1 MTTFTLIFLITL
13 AAGTGLQLWLS
24 WRQARYVSAHQHQ
37 VPQAFAE
44 QITPDQHRKAAHY
57 TLAKLVAERWEILLG
72 VAVLLIWTLG
82 GALQQLD
89 QFWAGITASA
99 LWQGTGLILS
109 VSLISSLLALPL
121 AIWQT
126 FGTETQFGFNKSSP
140 LQFAK
145 DQGLELVLSLVIGL
159 PLVLLL
165 LSLMI
170 SAGSLWWFWAWFGLM
185 GFMLLINWAFP
196 IWIAPL
202 FNTFKPLPAGSLHT
216 RLEALLARCGFASD
230 GIFVM
235 DGSKRSAHGN
245 AYFTGFGKHK
255 RIVFYDTLLDGLNED
270 QIEAV
275 LAHELG
281 HFRCHHIRKRLVA
294 MALFSL
300 AGLALLGWLAEQSW
314 FYTGLGVHQDSPAL
328 ALMLFFLLMPVFTVF
343 FSPLLSRS
351 SRQHEF
357 EADRFA
363 AEQAS
368 AQALISGLV
377 AMYRD
382 NASTLTPDP
391 WYSAFHHSHPPAPE
405 RIAHLQAVST

>member
-1 MTTFTLIFLITL
+1 M
-13 AAGTGLQLWLS
+13 
-24 WRQARYVSAHQHQ
+24 
-37 VPQAFAE
+37 
-44 QITPDQHRKAAHY
+44 
-57 TLAKLVAERWEILLG
+57 
-72 VAVLLIWTLG
+72 
-82 GALQQLD
+82 LQQLD
-89 QFWAGITASA
+89 QLWTGIISSP
-99 LWQGTGLILS
+99 LWQGAGLILS
-109 VSLISSLLALPL
+109 VTLISSLLSLPL

-126 FGTETQFGFNKSSP
+126 FGTEAKFGFNNSSP

-145 DQGLELVLSLVIGL
+145 DQALELALSLVIGL
-159 PLVLLL
+159 PLILLI

-170 SAGSLWWFWAWFGLM
+170 SAGNLWWLWAWFGLM

-202 FNTFKPLPAGSLHT
+202 FNTFKPLQADSLRN
-216 RLEALLARCGFASD
+216 RLETLLTRCGFASD

-235 DGSKRSAHGN
+235 DGSKRSTHGN

-255 RIVFYDTLLDGLNED
+255 RIVFYDTLLDGLSED

-281 HFRCHHIRKRLVA
+281 HFKCHHIRKRLIA

-300 AGLALLGWLAEQSW
+300 AGLALLGWLAEQTW
-314 FYTGLGVHQDSPAL
+314 FYTGLGINHSSPAL
-328 ALMLFFLLMPVFTVF
+328 ALILFFLMMPVFTIF
-343 FSPLLSRS
+343 FSPLMSHS
-351 SRQHEF
+351 SRKHEF

-363 AEQAS
+363 ARQTS
-368 AQALISGLV
+368 AQALIAGLV

-391 WYSAFHHSHPPAPE
+391 WYSAFHHSHPPAPM
-405 RIAHLQAVST
+405 RIAHLQTLTA

>member
-1 MTTFTLIFLITL
+1 MATFTLIFCITL

-24 WRQARYVSAHQHQ
+24 WRQGRHVAAHQHQ

-44 QITPDQHRKAAHY
+44 HITLDQHQKAARY
-57 TLAKLVAERWEILLG
+57 TLAKLVSERWEILLG
-72 VAVLLIWTLG
+72 AGLLLVWTLG
-82 GALQQLD
+82 GLLQSLD
-89 QFWAGITASA
+89 QFWAGITSSA

-109 VSLISSLLALPL
+109 VTLIGSLLALPL

-126 FGTETQFGFNKSSP
+126 FGTETTFGFNNSTP

-145 DQGLELVLSLVIGL
+145 DQALELVLSLVIGL
-159 PLVLLL
+159 PLILLI
-165 LSLMI
+165 LSLMT
-170 SAGSLWWFWAWFGLM
+170 SAGSLWWLWAWFGMM

-202 FNTFKPLPAGSLHT
+202 FNTFKPLQAESLRT
-216 RLEALLARCGFASD
+216 RLETLLARCGFASD

-255 RIVFYDTLLDGLNED
+255 RIVFYDTLLDGLSED
-270 QIEAV
+270 QVEAV

-281 HFRCHHIRKRLVA
+281 HFKCHHIRKRLVA

-300 AGLALLGWLAEQSW
+300 AGLALLGWLADQTW
-314 FYTGLGVHQDSPAL
+314 FYTGLGVDQASPAL
-328 ALMLFFLLMPVFTVF
+328 ALILFFLMMPVFTIF
-343 FSPLLSRS
+343 FSPLMSRS
-351 SRQHEF
+351 SRKHEF
-357 EADRFA
+357 EADQFA
-363 AEQAS
+363 AEQTN
-368 AQALISGLV
+368 AQALIDGLV

-391 WYSAFHHSHPPAPE
+391 WYSAFHHSHPPAPV
-405 RIAHLQAVST
+405 RIAHLQNLAT